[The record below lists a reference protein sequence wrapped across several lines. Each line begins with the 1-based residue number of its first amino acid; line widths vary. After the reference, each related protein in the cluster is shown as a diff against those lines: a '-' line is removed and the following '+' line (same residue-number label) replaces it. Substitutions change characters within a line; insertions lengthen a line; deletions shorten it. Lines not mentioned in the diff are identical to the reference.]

1 MDLDRLK
8 SLIDML
14 KELDVA
20 EFRYKDAD
28 MSVAVRLGG
37 HAALPLPVAHMPVPH
52 VSAALSPAA
61 NADDGS
67 VLEAPMV
74 GTFYASSKPG
84 TPPFVEIGSRVSVGQ
99 TLCIIEAMKL
109 MNEIEAEASGTIVAR
124 LVEDGQPVEYGQPI
138 FRIRPG

>member
-37 HAALPLPVAHMPVPH
+37 HAALPPPVVQALFAHCGDHVIAWYRAEFSRAFGVPLPPI
-52 VSAALSPAA
+52 SARGRS
-61 NADDGS
+61 
-67 VLEAPMV
+67 
-74 GTFYASSKPG
+74 
-84 TPPFVEIGSRVSVGQ
+84 
-99 TLCIIEAMKL
+99 
-109 MNEIEAEASGTIVAR
+109 
-124 LVEDGQPVEYGQPI
+124 
-138 FRIRPG
+138 